1 MACVLPNQRQAALD
15 DCQRRYP
22 LPSDLTRLSQC
33 RAGVTVCA
41 DVAPTVDP
49 NASGITLLGVYRTCN
64 PQPTILALYP
74 PPAPLPNEAAA
85 ISQAERL
92 ATQTREANTQEMR
105 LRYRASAARKLQLG
119 TGFYLGL
126 GLCGL
131 GAAALYFTRR

>member
-1 MACVLPNQRQAALD
+1 MACVLPNQRQAALG
-15 DCQRRYP
+15 DCDRRYP
-22 LPSDLTRLSQC
+22 PYMLTDNTRC

-74 PPAPLPNEAAA
+74 PPTPLPDEAAA
-85 ISQAERL
+85 QAQAERL
-92 ATQTREANTQEMR
+92 ATQTREASTQEMT
-105 LRYRASAARKLQLG
+105 LRQRAIFARKLQLG

-131 GAAALYFTRR
+131 GVAALYFTRR